1 MSDEDTMRVEQ
12 LDYFE
17 KVLENSMAT
26 SEERVEQFERTRMQ
40 SDAMDENS
48 NRIHSSREKAEQ
60 QHYARKDFN
69 KPRDAE

>member
-1 MSDEDTMRVEQ
+1 
-12 LDYFE
+12 
-17 KVLENSMAT
+17 
-26 SEERVEQFERTRMQ
+26 MQ

-69 KPRDAE
+69 KPRDAEYVERNDHSKRDGEMLVEASTQAVR